1 MLRLTI
7 LAGSLVASAWLAV
20 QDPAVAAE
28 RTAVLRVT
36 NVSCV
41 SCGPIVKR
49 ALSRVPGVRSVE
61 LTLSGTSGTA
71 TVVYDDAR
79 TEPAALVAATVGA
92 GFSSQFLH

>member
-7 LAGSLVASAWLAV
+7 FAGSLVASAWLAV

-92 GFSSQFLH
+92 GFPSQFVR

>member
-1 MLRLTI
+1 MLRLI
-7 LAGSLVASAWLAV
+7 MFAASLIASAWLAV
-20 QDPAVAAE
+20 HAPAVAAE
-28 RTAVLRVT
+28 RTAVLQVQ

-49 ALSRVPGVRSVE
+49 ALSRVPGVRSVD

-92 GFSSQFLH
+92 GFPSRVAQ